1 MSEVISS
8 WLNKENPRERQAL
21 EIIKTHQTEG
31 HSIRSIVVEA
41 LLYLNAS
48 RVDPDQLKLDELN
61 DTLNQVKQLLYR
73 LGNGWGDQEV
83 KATDMRLT
91 DNFIESIKESAK
103 PGEKLGQSD

>member
-1 MSEVISS
+1 MSEVISFRQY
-8 WLNKENPRERQAL
+8 KDNPRERQTF

-61 DTLNQVKQLLYR
+61 DILNQVRQFRHL
-73 LGNGWGDQEV
+73 LGNG
-83 KATDMRLT
+83 
-91 DNFIESIKESAK
+91 
-103 PGEKLGQSD
+103 